1 VTENVREC
9 VDTRRWTGTLVSKKC
24 ASPCKHGSRDE
35 EKKEEE
41 SAAEGEETY
50 RRRRLPRRGSGK
62 GSCLWTD
69 IIVDTVDELPRR
81 VPEVG
86 LGGEDEQGLV
96 FGKGVV
102 NGGHVSAGLHRK
114 GF

>member
-1 VTENVREC
+1 
-9 VDTRRWTGTLVSKKC
+9 
-24 ASPCKHGSRDE
+24 
-35 EKKEEE
+35 
-41 SAAEGEETY
+41 
-50 RRRRLPRRGSGK
+50 
-62 GSCLWTD
+62 
-69 IIVDTVDELPRR
+69 